1 MNFAH
6 TLKKWLFKRAKQLE
20 SLIIP
25 KAKKEKLNG
34 TRNHFVCGGNN
45 DRYFESEREGVD
57 VQRMGY
63 WRNTDPEE
71 DARILREHLARGRR
85 NRREE
90 VDREPEEE
98 DNEGGGTIALEMQG
112 KTMQVS
118 PSTLAGML
126 RICNDRQQTLEAQ
139 DRKVWKKYIVN
150 LDKIKRKKRK
160 KVHWYGKQG
169 KQKKK
174 KKKKVSAKDWHCLK
188 KVFYGWGELF
198 NLINIVYGEDHV
210 LIGPTTYI
218 FPVEGFDEPVEIDVE
233 ADSEEEEDPAGH
245 EQPNSLW
252 QIANQ

>member
-1 MNFAH
+1 
-6 TLKKWLFKRAKQLE
+6 
-20 SLIIP
+20 
-25 KAKKEKLNG
+25 
-34 TRNHFVCGGNN
+34 
-45 DRYFESEREGVD
+45 
-57 VQRMGY
+57 
-63 WRNTDPEE
+63 
-71 DARILREHLARGRR
+71 
-85 NRREE
+85 
-90 VDREPEEE
+90 
-98 DNEGGGTIALEMQG
+98 
-112 KTMQVS
+112 MQVS

-126 RICNDRQQTLEAQ
+126 RICNDRQQTLEDNSLKLLSTENHVGFGGSWITVAQ

-188 KVFYGWGELF
+188 KAFYGWGELF

-233 ADSEEEEDPAGH
+233 ADSEEEED
-245 EQPNSLW
+245 LV
-252 QIANQ
+252 IRIYT